1 MANEQPSAIATPVVV
16 AQPVET
22 MGDGETKVVVYQH
35 SNIFY
40 WWPVW
45 FFGFLF
51 AGLTYFGSYQMAI
64 VPAHTKALRG
74 AKVID
79 KKGEDLGVRDILVLS
94 KDEKHLTYKDQAG
107 IEHTTQPEIYVSRYR
122 SFGSIFLFILLVV
135 IFITNITLRGQ
146 WSVIVLVVLS
156 SLVVIFWLAGY
167 WEIIFERLA
176 HLSIYINLGG
186 YVMIAL
192 VVFVLWL
199 VTYFFF
205 DRQIYVVFA
214 PGNVR
219 LRLELGAGEIIYS
232 TFGMVVQK
240 KRSDLFRHSVLGFGS
255 GDLIIRFP
263 KDDHPI
269 ELHNILNINRVL
281 KRIENMSNVN
291 RPTNDPSASTSS
303 APHA

>member
-1 MANEQPSAIATPVVV
+1 MANEQPPVTVTPVEV
-16 AQPVET
+16 AVPVET

-51 AGLTYFGSYQMAI
+51 AGLTYFGSYHMAI
-64 VPAHTKALRG
+64 VPDGTQALRG
-74 AKVID
+74 ARVTD
-79 KKGEDLGVRDILVLS
+79 KKGEDLGVRDILVLA
-94 KDEKHLTYKDQAG
+94 KDKKHLTYKDQAG
-107 IEHTTQPEIYVSRYR
+107 IEHATQPSIYVSRYR
-122 SFGSIFLFILLVV
+122 SLGTIFLFILLIV

-167 WEIIFERLA
+167 WEIIFERLGN
-176 HLSIYINLGG
+176 LSIYVNLGG

-192 VVFVLWL
+192 VVFALWL

-240 KRSDLFRHSVLGFGS
+240 KKSDLFRHSVLGFGW
-255 GDLIIRFP
+255 GGLNIRFP

-291 RPTNDPSASTSS
+291 RPTNNPSASTSN
-303 APHA
+303 APRA